1 MFLEHCRAVTA
12 PIWHAYTTHP
22 WIEAM
27 AAGTLTPEQFAFFQ
41 LDDGAHVAEFNR
53 TLALG
58 IAKAPAGHPWA
69 KAAAH
74 VLDDM
79 STTSELEEKR
89 KILLQLGYDVPAQ
102 PDRWS
107 CSPARE
113 AYVNHLVR
121 VGYEGTLP
129 EIAIALYPCAMFVEV
144 IGNRFRNIAL
154 PGPAAFTTWA
164 DMYKRATRTEMRDQH
179 AAVVE
184 DAALRM
190 DIKGQDRLLQ
200 LYTRS
205 LHHQLRVFDAA
216 YHQNGSW
223 PAGRLCYAQQVIDHK
238 AAHHPGTWA
247 ATEETHHGRDSHL
260 HADGESSSASSGA
273 AGRGSVPAT
282 RYQPRRRP

>member
-1 MFLEHCRAVTA
+1 MFLDHCYEVTA
-12 PIWHAYTTHP
+12 SIWHAYTTHP

-27 AAGTLTPEQFAFFQ
+27 AAGTLTHEQFAFFQ
-41 LDDGAHVAEFNR
+41 LDDGPHVAEFNR

-58 IAKAPAGHPWA
+58 IAKAPTGHPWA

-74 VLDDM
+74 VLDDL
-79 STTSELEEKR
+79 STVSELEEKR
-89 KILLQLGYDVPAQ
+89 QILLQLGYDVPAQ

-144 IGNRFRNIAL
+144 IGNRFRNVDV
-154 PGPAAFTTWA
+154 PGARAFTVWA
-164 DMYKRATRTEMRDQH
+164 NMYKRATRSEMRDQH

-184 DAALRM
+184 AAAQRM
-190 DIKGQDRLLQ
+190 SESEQNHLLQ

-205 LHHQLRVFDAA
+205 LQHQLQVFDAA
-216 YHQNGSW
+216 YERKGAW
-223 PAGRLCYAQQVIDHK
+223 PGGRLCYAQKVV
-238 AAHHPGTWA
+238 
-247 ATEETHHGRDSHL
+247 GR
-260 HADGESSSASSGA
+260 SA
-273 AGRGSVPAT
+273 PAT
-282 RYQPRRRP
+282 AISPAGAGAGP